1 MLIQQSQAKPCIDAG
16 EMGGKKMASSFV
28 PKYLPEGQCCD
39 RPYSLTVSVQIDD
52 LATKRETHR
61 QTDRERQRERDRKR
75 HRGER
80 ETEQRIHPPAHQLSP
95 T

>member
-1 MLIQQSQAKPCIDAG
+1 
-16 EMGGKKMASSFV
+16 MASSFV

-39 RPYSLTVSVQIDD
+39 HPYSLTVSVQIDD

-75 HRGER
+75 HRGEAVYR
-80 ETEQRIHPPAHQLSP
+80 TLILEHGG
-95 T
+95 